1 VVPHEA
7 VLRAVVDASEQ
18 SVRSTSQPE
27 SLEKLPPKRLIK
39 LGLLCG
45 AFLLHRDEL
54 IAEPLRLPLQ

>member
-1 VVPHEA
+1 
-7 VLRAVVDASEQ
+7 LRAVVDASEQ